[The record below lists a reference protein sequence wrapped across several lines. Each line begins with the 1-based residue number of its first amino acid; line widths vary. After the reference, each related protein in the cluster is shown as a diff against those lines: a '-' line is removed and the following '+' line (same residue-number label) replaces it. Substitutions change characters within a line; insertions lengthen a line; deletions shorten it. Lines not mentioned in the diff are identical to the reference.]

1 MKLYITIIIFVL
13 VVAVSLILAYLC
25 RMLKRLMSSKNED
38 MSYENYKNS
47 FKLLDEAIKSS
58 VVSVN
63 KNMVNNLKAAGS
75 FYQMNREEAFLTCR
89 SNIINMMNEKGLDD
103 IANGMGDINSWI
115 DERIEYYV
123 YKAKSLKN

>member
-13 VVAVSLILAYLC
+13 VVAASLILAYLC
-25 RMLKRLMSSKNED
+25 RMLRRLISLKNED
-38 MSYENYKNS
+38 ISNENYKIS

-63 KNMVNNLKAAGS
+63 KDMVNNLKAAGN
-75 FYQMNREEAFLTCR
+75 FYQMNREEAFLACR
-89 SNIINMMNEKGLDD
+89 SNIINTMNEKGLAD

-123 YKAKSLKN
+123 NKAKSHKN